1 MVSSAVPNA
10 ITSYFM
16 LLARKKSARL
26 SSVVVPVWVQTDA
39 PLSSSAEF
47 TLSALRTMKPWPS

>member
-1 MVSSAVPNA
+1 MVSSAVANA
-10 ITSYFM
+10 MTSYFM

-26 SSVVVPVWVQTDA
+26 SSVVVPVCVQTDA
-39 PLSSSAEF
+39 PLSSSAEL